1 MCLKFRISCFEF
13 LSNGMAKLAIET
25 TNMVIT
31 YNKGKSNEFNA
42 LNNVNVE
49 IYPREYIILFG
60 PSGCGKST
68 LLYTMLGGVPPA
80 SGHMF
85 VQGEDIYAYS
95 PAEMNE
101 YQQSTIGI
109 VYQQFNLISSISVL
123 DNVAL
128 PMIFLGISLKER
140 NERASQLLRRFGIPQ
155 RLEDKLPTMMSG
167 GQQQRV
173 AVARAL
179 INDPNILL
187 ADEPVGNLDSIS
199 AEHVMDSFQDI
210 NEIDRKTVILVTH
223 DAKYLPYA
231 HRVFYM
237 RDGLLRRVVV
247 NPEKKQVK
255 HVKPGETIVTEIEQL
270 ARLYPYAEPM
280 ELKVK
285 SVVNF
290 VTQTIGFSQLENL
303 ERAVLHVLKG
313 GMNADMFAEYLGR
326 SIANG
331 GVGLAAEEVKS
342 IVAQVFG
349 MMRYAK
355 DVQRFREE
363 VHQDSLFLHQQ
374 KFIDRLLEY
383 LTEEV
388 GVHSSNAQLKLL
400 REAVADRVGG
410 IINGD
415 EFGQK
420 LELTPEMGGAEYDT
434 RTAHRISRYL
444 EKLIAQGGYII
455 RPNELEG
462 AHS

>member
-1 MCLKFRISCFEF
+1 
-13 LSNGMAKLAIET
+13 MAKLAIQT

-80 SGHMF
+80 SGHMY
-85 VQGEDIYAYS
+85 VQGEDIYAYT
-95 PAEMNE
+95 PAEMNA
-101 YQQSTIGI
+101 YQQSIIGI

-128 PMIFLGISLKER
+128 PMIFLGIGLKER
-140 NERASQLLRRFGIPQ
+140 NERASSLLRRFGIPQ

-290 VTQTIGFSQLENL
+290 ITQNIGFAQIERLE
-303 ERAVLHVLKG
+303 EGVLHVLKG
-313 GMNADMFAEYLGR
+313 LMDEKMFADFLGR
-326 SIANG
+326 GLQQG
-331 GVGLAAEEVKS
+331 GAGFPQEDIGR
-342 IVAQVFG
+342 IVNQVYG

-363 VHQDSLFLHQQ
+363 VHQDTLFLHQQ
-374 KFIDRLLEY
+374 KFIDRLLEF
-383 LTEEV
+383 LRDGV
-388 GVHSSNAQLKLL
+388 GVTSSEAQLKLL
-400 REAVADRVGG
+400 RIGIAERVGG

-415 EFGQK
+415 DFAQR
-420 LELTPEMGGAEYDT
+420 LMLSPELGGAAYSERD
-434 RTAHRISRYL
+434 AGRISRYL

>member
-1 MCLKFRISCFEF
+1 
-13 LSNGMAKLAIET
+13 
-25 TNMVIT
+25 MVIT

-49 IYPREYIILFG
+49 IFPREYIILFG

-80 SGHMF
+80 SGNMY
-85 VQGEDIYAYS
+85 VQGEDIYAYT

-140 NERASQLLRRFGIPQ
+140 NERASQLLRRFGIPE

-290 VTQTIGFSQLENL
+290 ITQSIGFEQIEKLEQG
-303 ERAVLHVLKG
+303 VLHVLKG
-313 GMNADMFAEYLGR
+313 LMDEQMFAEFLGR
-326 SIANG
+326 GLHQG
-331 GVGLAAEEVKS
+331 GAGFPAEDIKRLVS
-342 IVAQVFG
+342 QVYG
-349 MMRYAK
+349 MIHYSK

-363 VHQDSLFLHQQ
+363 VHESTRFLHQQ

-383 LTEEV
+383 LKEEV
-388 GVHSSNAQLKLL
+388 DVQSTKEQLNIL
-400 REAVADRVGG
+400 RVAVAERVGG
-410 IINGD
+410 ITNGD
-415 EFGQK
+415 DFAER
-420 LELTPEMGGAEYDT
+420 LALPSTLGGAAYREKD
-434 RTAHRISRYL
+434 AFRISRFL